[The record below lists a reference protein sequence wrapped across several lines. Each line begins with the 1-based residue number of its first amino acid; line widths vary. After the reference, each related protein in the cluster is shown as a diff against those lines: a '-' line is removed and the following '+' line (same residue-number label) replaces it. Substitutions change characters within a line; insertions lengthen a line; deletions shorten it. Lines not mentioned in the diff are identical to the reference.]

1 MSKDWKTPEDGNL
14 TFCMAPW
21 THTYLSPTSERR
33 LCCASTEPAQ
43 SFEQYIDTAEGTNEY
58 NPMPLTEWWNSDH
71 MKSVRQRMLKGEML
85 PECQVCNHNI
95 LHTSPYR
102 KHFNKLFEN

>member
-1 MSKDWKTPEDGNL
+1 MSKDWKTPEEGNL

-58 NPMPLTEWWNSDH
+58 NPMSLGQWWNSC
-71 MKSVRQRMLKGEML
+71 LL
-85 PECQVCNHNI
+85 Y
-95 LHTSPYR
+95 TSPSPR
-102 KHFNKLFEN
+102 D